1 MQAAI
6 YAYQAAI
13 DTHTHEYT
21 SLAPSITETRLIS
34 HENHTPE
41 SFHQVTLTHGIS
53 VAHTVCTSAIQLLH
67 DDIHK
72 LEATLK
78 ESTAALTIA
87 QSDTATLRDTV
98 NNIIADCATEPAH
111 TAAPVHLGQSAATA
125 TTNASQ
131 VIQRLCTC
139 WSCSPTQAMAKLQ
152 GLPGLQ
158 ARLQTLAGKYKA
170 ALAEADEIGTAREQ
184 QLAERRAEEAAQEQL
199 HSARVA
205 GKAAQQQAARTLQ
218 HVRDVH
224 AALSNVA
231 QQCSAPL
238 DAIPPL
244 PPSAAGCTVAT
255 AEGTVQSTLAVLRA
269 VSSTLPSALRASGD
283 QASAMDVS
291 PVRSPGRARAH
302 ARSPAMGRMSSPHGA
317 AASGVLPA
325 GMLPST
331 LDVDDADAAAASGGA
346 ASVDARLAAFLS
358 HGVSPVGRRMPG
370 QHAGSS
376 SEHTCSGSDDDDDD
390 DDDDDGPVL
399 TRAAMKRAART
410 PQATALGTAKK

>member
-6 YAYQAAI
+6 SAYQAAN
-13 DTHTHEYT
+13 TAHTHEYT
-21 SLAPSITETRLIS
+21 SLAPSITDTRLLS
-34 HENHTPE
+34 HENQTPE
-41 SFHQVTLTHGIS
+41 IFHQVSFIHGIS
-53 VAHTVCTSAIQLLH
+53 VAHTVATSAIQHLY

-87 QSDTATLRDTV
+87 QSDTDTLRDTV
-98 NNIIADCATEPAH
+98 NHIIADCEAEPAH
-111 TAAPVHLGQSAATA
+111 APGPIHHLHQPDAAAAI
-125 TTNASQ
+125 TNTSQ

-139 WSCSPTQAMAKLQ
+139 WSCSPTQAMSKLQ

-205 GKAAQQQAARTLQ
+205 GKAAQQQAARVLQ
-218 HVRDVH
+218 QVRDVH
-224 AALSNVA
+224 AALSKVA
-231 QQCSAPL
+231 LQCSAPL
-238 DAIPPL
+238 DAITPL

-269 VSSTLPSALRASGD
+269 VSSTLPSALRAAGD
-283 QASAMDVS
+283 RASAMDVS
-291 PVRSPGRARAH
+291 PVRSPGRSRAH
-302 ARSPAMGRMSSPHGA
+302 ARSPPMGRIPSPRGV

-331 LDVDDADAAAASGGA
+331 LDVDDGDAAAAAAAASCGA
-346 ASVDARLAAFLS
+346 SSVDARLAAFLS

-376 SEHTCSGSDDDDDD
+376 SEHTSSGS
-390 DDDDDGPVL
+390 DDDDGPVL

-410 PQATALGTAKK
+410 SQATALGTAKK